1 MRNIYKYIDKKYLF
15 PIFLGRIVNSGLV
28 LAQPLILTTAF
39 LMEKFSIL
47 FYLVCLSIL
56 LFIV

>member
-28 LAQPLILTTAF
+28 LAQPLILTKA
-39 LMEKFSIL
+39 LKLDQDGLSYGKILKFW
-47 FYLVCLSIL
+47 F
-56 LFIV
+56 

>member
-28 LAQPLILTTAF
+28 LAQPLILTKA
-39 LMEKFSIL
+39 LKLFSIL

>member
-28 LAQPLILTTAF
+28 LAQPLILTKA
-39 LMEKFSIL
+39 
-47 FYLVCLSIL
+47 
-56 LFIV
+56 